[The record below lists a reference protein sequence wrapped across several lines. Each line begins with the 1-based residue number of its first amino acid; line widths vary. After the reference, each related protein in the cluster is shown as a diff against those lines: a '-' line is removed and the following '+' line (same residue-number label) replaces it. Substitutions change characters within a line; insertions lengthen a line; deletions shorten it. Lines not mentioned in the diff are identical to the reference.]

1 VITLKLTDQEIEF
14 IKNSL
19 RTVVDRCESEERLAL
34 QQGRTDAA
42 SFYCDSSA
50 KAISLLLVIDTQT
63 AKESEEDD
71 EDVCGECGEDYGFC
85 QCEED

>member
-1 VITLKLTDQEIEF
+1 MITLKLTDQEIEF

-19 RTVVDRCESEERLAL
+19 RRSRDRGESEERLAL

-42 SFYCDSSA
+42 SFYCDLSA